1 MEKALTTKDLIIH
14 LVEHGYRYCKPK
26 CRTWKSVFIFR
37 YKNSVLCILF
47 RKNGIDIRYYEK
59 YENGISIDEK
69 NTISMLGGKLYKNH
83 YNESSNLI
91 TQKIK
96 VISNCFTN
104 GRIMDEIIIQDGRS
118 YLLNP
123 EYQNIKDE
131 SKENFNKKREQLKDD
146 KDQRGLMDYLHNDCG
161 GYWGDG
167 VWA

>member
-1 MEKALTTKDLIIH
+1 
-14 LVEHGYRYCKPK
+14 
-26 CRTWKSVFIFR
+26 
-37 YKNSVLCILF
+37 
-47 RKNGIDIRYYEK
+47 
-59 YENGISIDEK
+59 
-69 NTISMLGGKLYKNH
+69 MLGGKLYKNH